1 MNATAM
7 LSLVGAVLLFT
18 AGSVSAAQTNP
29 THMSA
34 VSRQVLEHNCA
45 DAKARYSAGDPEIT
59 TQCGESDQ

>member
-7 LSLVGAVLLFT
+7 LSLVGAVLLYT
-18 AGSVSAAQTNP
+18 AGAASAAETNP

-34 VSRQVLEHNCA
+34 VSRQALEHNCA

-59 TQCGESDQ
+59 TQCDEGDQ